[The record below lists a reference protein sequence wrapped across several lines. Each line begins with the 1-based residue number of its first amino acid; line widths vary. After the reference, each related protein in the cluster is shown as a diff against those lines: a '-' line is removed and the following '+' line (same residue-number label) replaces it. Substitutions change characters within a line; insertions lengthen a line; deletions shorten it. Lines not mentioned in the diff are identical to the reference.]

1 MESISLELLA
11 LLFGVASIAGCVDAL
26 AGGGGLITVPA
37 LLATGISPIQALATN
52 KLQSSAGS
60 LTASL
65 YFIQRK
71 VVNLREMRFVILCTF
86 VGSVFG
92 TVLVQMIDTSFL
104 SSLIPILLIAIA
116 LYFYFAKNMEGGEQ
130 KITLHAFALSVG
142 FGVGFYDGFFGP
154 GTGSFFAAAFVALL
168 GYAIS
173 KATAHAKVL
182 NFTSNIASLLFFI
195 LGGQVVWS
203 LGLVMIAGQFLG
215 ARIGARMVL
224 TRGQQIIRPLIV
236 IVSVIMSARLI
247 WQNMGG

>member
-11 LLFGVASIAGCVDAL
+11 LLFGVASIAGCIDAL

-130 KITLHAFALSVG
+130 KITLHAFA
-142 FGVGFYDGFFGP
+142 P

-168 GYAIS
+168 GYAIP

-203 LGLVMIAGQFLG
+203 LGLIMIAGQFLG

>member
-11 LLFGVASIAGCVDAL
+11 LLFGVAATAGCIDAL
-26 AGGGGLITVPA
+26 AGGGGLITIPA
-37 LLATGISPIQALATN
+37 LLATGISPTQALATN
-52 KLQSSAGS
+52 KLQGTGGS
-60 LTASL
+60 FTAAL
-65 YFIQRK
+65 YFVQRG
-71 VVNLREMRFVILCTF
+71 VINLKEMRFAILCTF
-86 VGSVFG
+86 VGSVLG
-92 TVLVQMIDTSFL
+92 TILVQRVDTSLL
-104 SSLIPILLIAIA
+104 SSLIPVLLIAIA
-116 LYFYFAKNMEGGEQ
+116 LYFFFAKNTEDGDQ
-130 KITLHAFALSVG
+130 KISLHSFALSAG

-168 GYAIS
+168 GYAIP

>member
-11 LLFGVASIAGCVDAL
+11 LLFGVASIAGCIDAL

-37 LLATGISPIQALATN
+37 LLATGINPIQALATN

-130 KITLHAFALSVG
+130 KITLHAFALSA
-142 FGVGFYDGFFGP
+142 GFYDGFFGP

-168 GYAIS
+168 GYAIP